1 MTATDTDDVLAALLT
16 DPFLSVAEAEREAAA
31 LSGAKL
37 PVEWHEPKE
46 DDLGDE

>member
-1 MTATDTDDVLAALLT
+1 MTATDDDVLTALLL
-16 DPFLSVAEAEREAAA
+16 DPAMSVAEAEQLAAA

-37 PVEWHEPKE
+37 PVDAHEPTE